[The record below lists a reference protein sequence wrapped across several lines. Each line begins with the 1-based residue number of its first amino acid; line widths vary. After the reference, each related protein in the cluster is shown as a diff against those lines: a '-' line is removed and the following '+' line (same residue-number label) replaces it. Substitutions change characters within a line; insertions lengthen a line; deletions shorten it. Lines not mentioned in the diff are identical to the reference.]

1 MNTTITV
8 ARWIVRVAGI
18 VGLILGLVFWSGNG
32 YALLKAHEGL
42 GYLVTAGL
50 LLLGILGFVRR
61 LPPALPLLAVVW
73 ALAVPAIGS
82 MQMRL
87 LPGSAHWVIQV
98 IHLLLGVGAIGL
110 AEAIAGR
117 ARRA

>member
-1 MNTTITV
+1 MNTTNV
-8 ARWIVRVAGI
+8 LRWIVRIAGVI
-18 VGLILGLVFWSGNG
+18 GLILGLIFWSGSG
-32 YALLKAHEGL
+32 FSLLKAHEGL
-42 GYLVTAGL
+42 GYLVSVGL

-61 LPPALPLLAVVW
+61 LPPALPLIAVIW

-87 LPGSAHWVIQV
+87 MPGSAHWVIQL

-117 ARRA
+117 ILRR